1 MSTRLE
7 MALYCTQCMPGY
19 HLPCFAGDTDDIFGR
34 HGLSVRIVDPIGGPA
49 NPAAVAAGELDLC
62 LTSVAHFLA
71 AKRAD
76 PDLAAR
82 FVFMVARQSHMAA
95 FVVRDR
101 PAAHGRPI
109 LTYADLD
116 GASLLGDPESPF
128 AREYGALL
136 HHLGASAGPAVDV
149 PYESIMRALA
159 EGRGDVAA
167 DFVDLHPRFQTAGDL
182 SGVRIDALPFHAAG
196 IDIYG
201 SGLVA
206 STRMLRERP
215 DTVRAAVAAFH
226 EALLASRAQPR
237 LGLQA
242 LLDHIPTAEE
252 DVVLAGWDASVAAIF
267 DAEDSAVGTMSAD
280 KWRRTLAYH
289 AQAFGGP
296 HDLAVEEVC
305 DGSALG
311 HAPRATDR
319 GVLR

>member
-1 MSTRLE
+1 MSTTERLE
-7 MALYCTQCMPGY
+7 MALYCTECMPGY
-19 HLPCFAGDTDDIFGR
+19 HLPCFAGGTDDIFGR
-34 HGLSVRIVDPIGGPA
+34 HGLSVRIVNPIGGPA

-76 PDLAAR
+76 PDLEAR

-109 LTYADLD
+109 QTFADLD
-116 GASLLGDPESPF
+116 GASLLGDPGSAF
-128 AREYGALL
+128 ASEYNALL
-136 HHLGASAGPAVDV
+136 HHLGACAGPPVDM

-242 LLDHIPTAEE
+242 LLEHIPTAKE
-252 DVVLAGWDASVAAIF
+252 DVVLAGWDASAGAIF
-267 DAEDSAVGTMSAD
+267 EADDSALGSMSEA
-280 KWRRTLAYH
+280 KWRRTLEYH

-296 HDLAVEEVC
+296 RDLAVDEVF
-305 DGSALG
+305 DGSMVDR
-311 HAPRATDR
+311 APQEIGPAT
-319 GVLR
+319 

>member
-1 MSTRLE
+1 MSTPERLE

-19 HLPCFAGDTDDIFGR
+19 HLPCFAGGTDDSFAR
-34 HGLSVRIVDPIGGPA
+34 HGLSVKIVDPIGGPA

-71 AKRAD
+71 AKRED

-82 FVFMVARQSHMAA
+82 FVFMVTRQSHMAA

-109 LTYADLD
+109 RTHADLD
-116 GASLLGDPESPF
+116 GASLLGDPDSAF

-136 HHLGASAGPAVDV
+136 HHIGAAAGPPVDV
-149 PYESIMRALA
+149 PYESIMAALA

-167 DFVDLHPRFQTAGDL
+167 DFLDLHPRFQTAGDVA
-182 SGVRIDALPFHAAG
+182 GVRIDALPFHEAG

-215 DTVRAAVAAFH
+215 ETVRTAVAAFR
-226 EALLASRAQPR
+226 EALLASRADPR
-237 LGLQA
+237 LGLDA
-242 LLDHIPTAEE
+242 LLEHIPTAKEE
-252 DVVLAGWDASVAAIF
+252 VVLAGWDASVPAIF
-267 DAEDSAVGTMSAD
+267 DAEDSALGTMSAD
-280 KWRRTLAYH
+280 KWRRTIEYH

-296 HDLAVEEVC
+296 RDLDVDEVF
-305 DGSALG
+305 DGGATL
-311 HAPRATDR
+311 AQRA
-319 GVLR
+319 